1 MQEHFQCSLIIKN
14 INLGSSNDA
23 NLDQSAENQGD
34 GDVLDEVLKFI
45 FGSHWFQQ
53 RAHLK
58 APIRAKNSFQKL
70 YFLLCIISQDTTK

>member
-1 MQEHFQCSLIIKN
+1 MMQIW
-14 INLGSSNDA
+14 INQLKTKVM
-23 NLDQSAENQGD
+23 